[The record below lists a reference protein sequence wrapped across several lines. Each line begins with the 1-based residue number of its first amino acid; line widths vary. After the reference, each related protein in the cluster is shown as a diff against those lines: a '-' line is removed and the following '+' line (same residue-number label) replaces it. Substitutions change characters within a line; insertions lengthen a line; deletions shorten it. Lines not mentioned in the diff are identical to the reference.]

1 MGATGATGSA
11 SMPAAVAAAHVRDD
25 AREPTMTRPDAQGG
39 DVPPSSPSSGNDQA
53 PPPPPRRRRWVRT
66 LLSVLLAL
74 VFLVVL
80 ALGALLWAMSSERG
94 SRWLWQTAVSTLG
107 GKLGGEWRSGSV
119 LHGFTLN
126 DIRYLDGATRITI
139 SRLDSRWDLRLRGL
153 HFTVDKL
160 HAGDVEL
167 AFAPSP
173 PSNTPATMP
182 TSLRLPLGLTLN
194 DVRVAKLT
202 MHSPALVLEDIRVN
216 ARSDGTQHTV
226 QIEHLG
232 TPYGEAVAN
241 LQLNGLRPF
250 VLGGNVG
257 LQAKAGGIPV
267 ALKAD
272 LSGSLDALVVDLRAS
287 GEKLNGTAHI
297 AASPFGAVP
306 LSRAQIALDHI
317 NPRDF
322 APDAPQADLAVQ
334 ADLRPAPGATTF
346 RVLGPVSIVNAKPG
360 AIDAGSLPVESL
372 RTQVLLD
379 ATRQALTGIE
389 LKLAGRA
396 VLTGSGE
403 LRREPVSAAAAAAK
417 PEAPASASA
426 ASVASASTA
435 LSGAGAASGAS
446 ATAPPAAALAEATV
460 GGFALTM
467 RELDL
472 HALYG
477 KLPATKLG
485 GPLDI
490 KLDAAG
496 QRIALDWRDAA
507 HRVLADI
514 GLDARG
520 TTIHALSLDAGAGNV
535 AATGVLENGD
545 AGAYKAQIRLTRFDP
560 AAWYDLYG
568 LYDVSGRQKRGVKT
582 PAASVTGQFDAQGA
596 LRPEFGLTLRF
607 ALQDSV
613 YADLPMS
620 GAGTVKL
627 AGTRLLPSDANL
639 LVAGNKVLLRGSFGA
654 PGDKMAVNVDAPSL
668 DKLGFGLAGRL
679 QMDAQVSGTM
689 ERPAVVATLAAD
701 KLVFGAQKLDHLAGK
716 VDVSGGLPGA
726 AADRLNVT
734 LDGQGFISDV
744 VRLDTLS
751 LALAGTRGAHTLHL
765 KARGKLREAPL
776 DMNLDAAGA
785 VTNSRG
791 KPGWKGTIQTLTNR
805 GVPKLDL
812 AAPWQLEASAER
824 VHLGPA
830 RLVTGAGALS
840 LANFDYGE
848 GQLKTAGT
856 IDTLDIAQVLHV
868 VQSFTGEPSSV
879 ASDLILDGKWNVNAG
894 QRADGFVEIVR
905 RSGDVTLRRG
915 GVNDSVKVTVTGIP
929 GLSAEKG
936 GVGARVPLGISALRT
951 RVDLSAQTA
960 RATVTAVSSLVGTLD
975 ADVQAGLRVQGG
987 MPSVPDDA
995 PLTGRI
1001 AVAIPNLSKF
1011 EDLAGA
1017 QFSFKGRA
1025 NLNVTLA
1032 GTLAKPRPTGQL
1044 TADDLSVQMFDTG
1057 VSVKDGK
1064 VRIDLTPTEIVLR
1077 DVVVTG
1083 GGGGTAR
1090 ATGNIRLDTP
1100 EPTLGIALVADR
1112 LQLFAA
1118 PDRQLSLTG
1127 EAKATG
1133 SGDAM
1138 AVNGKFTVDRAR
1150 FALPPTSAPRL
1161 GDDVVVVRGGAQART
1176 RPLDPKD
1183 EAARIGAQPTSRF
1196 SPHINVEVNLGRD
1209 FRFVG
1214 AGADL
1219 LLRGSMRVQS
1229 DPLTPMR
1236 ATGTITVAEGTYEA
1250 FDRKLAIERGEINF
1264 VGPLD
1269 NPNIY
1274 IQAMRRN
1281 QEVAAGVLVTGTVRQ
1296 PRVSLVSEP
1305 SVSDEEKLSW
1315 LMFGHGPDGAG
1326 LGQRQAMAGAATA
1339 LLGATGGKRIIK
1351 DLGID
1356 EFSIGT
1362 SDSGLADDEQVVK
1375 VGKAISD
1382 NFALGYE
1389 QSLTSAASIVK
1400 ITWQVSRRWQLALRT
1415 GSLSGFD
1422 VLFNRR
1428 FD

>member
-1 MGATGATGSA
+1 MTTTPLDTTAMSA
-11 SMPAAVAAAHVRDD
+11 GTHSD
-25 AREPTMTRPDAQGG
+25 AREPTLT
-39 DVPPSSPSSGNDQA
+39 STSPSHTGAVSSTGSGGSGGNPPPPDNTT
-53 PPPPPRRRRWVRT
+53 PPPPRPRRWRRT
-66 LLSVLLAL
+66 LVG
-74 VFLVVL
+74 VVL
-80 ALGALLWAMSSERG
+80 ALLLIVVLAIGALVWAMSSERG

-107 GKLGGEWRSGSV
+107 GKLSGEWRSGSV
-119 LHGFTLN
+119 LHGFTVN
-126 DIRYLDGATRITI
+126 DVKYVDGATRITV
-139 SRLDSRWDLRLRGL
+139 SKLESRWDLSWRPL

-160 HAGDVEL
+160 HAGEVDL

-173 PSNTPATMP
+173 PSNTPTTMP
-182 TSLRLPLGLTLN
+182 ASLRLPLGLTLN

-202 MHSPALVLEDIRVN
+202 MHAPALVLEDIQVT

-226 QIEHLG
+226 QLAHLG
-232 TPYGEAVAN
+232 TPYGEAQAN
-241 LQLNGLRPF
+241 LQLNGQRPF
-250 VLGGNVG
+250 ALGGNVG
-257 LQAKAGGIPV
+257 LQAKAGDIPV
-267 ALKAD
+267 SLKAD
-272 LSGSLDALVVDLRAS
+272 LSGSLDALIVDLTAS

-306 LSRAQIALDHI
+306 LSRAQIALDHL

-322 APDAPQADLAVQ
+322 AAGAPQADLAVQ
-334 ADLRPAPGATTF
+334 ADLRPEPGAKTF
-346 RVLGPVSIVNAKPG
+346 RVLGPVSVTNAKPG
-360 AIDAGSLPVESL
+360 AIDAGGLPVESL

-403 LRREPVSAAAAAAK
+403 LRREKVAPLADVAK
-417 PEAPASASA
+417 ASAP
-426 ASVASASTA
+426 VAVP
-435 LSGAGAASGAS
+435 ASGAS
-446 ATAPPAAALAEATV
+446 APSAPTTPTTTAADTEATV
-460 GGFALTM
+460 GGFALTL
-467 RELDL
+467 RDLDL
-472 HALYG
+472 RALYG

-485 GPLDI
+485 GPLDV
-490 KLDAAG
+490 KLDAKG
-496 QRIALDWRDAA
+496 QRIVLDWRDAA
-507 HRVLADI
+507 RRVLADV
-514 GLDARG
+514 GLDAKG
-520 TTIHALSLDAGAGNV
+520 TTIHALSLEAGNSRV

-545 AGAYKAQIRLTRFDP
+545 TGAYQAQIRLTRFDP

-568 LYDVSGRQKRGVKT
+568 SQKQGPQKRGTKT
-582 PAASVTGQFDAQGA
+582 PTASVTGQFDAQGA
-596 LRPEFGLTLRF
+596 LRPAFGLALKF

-620 GAGTVKL
+620 GAGTVRL

-654 PGDKMAVNVDAPSL
+654 PGDRMAVNVDAPSL

-679 QMDAQVSGTM
+679 QLDGQVSGTM
-689 ERPAVVATLAAD
+689 ERPVVVATLAAD
-701 KLVFGAQKLDHLAGK
+701 KLVFGAQKLEHLAGK

-726 AADRLNVT
+726 ASDRLNVT
-734 LDGQGFISDV
+734 LDAQGFVSDV
-744 VRLDTLS
+744 ARLDKLS
-751 LALAGTRGAHTLHL
+751 VALAGTRGAHTLHL
-765 KARGKLREAPL
+765 KTSGKLREAPL

-785 VTNSRG
+785 ITNTRG
-791 KPGWKGTIQTLTNR
+791 KPGWKGTIQALENR
-805 GVPKLDL
+805 GVPKLSL
-812 AAPWQLEASAER
+812 ASPWQVEASAAR
-824 VHLGPA
+824 VHLGAA
-830 RLVTGAGALS
+830 RLVAAAGTLS
-840 LANFDYGE
+840 LTNFDYGD
-848 GQLKTAGT
+848 GRLKTAGT
-856 IDTLDIAQVLHV
+856 IDTLDIAQVLRV
-868 VQSFTGEPSSV
+868 VQSFTGEPLSV
-879 ASDLILDGKWNVNAG
+879 ASDMVLDGKWNVSAG
-894 QRADGFVEIVR
+894 QRADGFVDVVR

-915 GVNDSVKVTVTGIP
+915 GVNESVRVTITGIP
-929 GLSAEKG
+929 GLSAEKGGKG
-936 GVGARVPLGISALRT
+936 GVGARVPLGISEMHARI
-951 RVDLSAQTA
+951 DLSGQTA
-960 RATVTAVSSLVGTLD
+960 RTTVKAVSSLVGTLD
-975 ADVQAGLRVQGG
+975 ADVQTGLRVQDGI
-987 MPSVPDDA
+987 PTVPDDA
-995 PLTGRI
+995 PLTGRM
-1001 AVAIPNLSKF
+1001 AVAIPNLSRF

-1017 QFSFKGRA
+1017 QFSFRGRA
-1025 NLNVTLA
+1025 NLQMTLA
-1032 GTLAKPRPTGQL
+1032 GTVAKPRPTGEL
-1044 TADDLSVQMFDTG
+1044 TADDLAVQMFDTG
-1057 VSVKDGK
+1057 VSVKDGR
-1064 VRIDLTPTEIVLR
+1064 VRIALTPTEIVLR
-1077 DVVVTG
+1077 DVVMTG

-1090 ATGNIRLDTP
+1090 ASGNIRLDTP
-1100 EPTLGIALVADR
+1100 EPTLGITLAADK

-1138 AVNGKFTVDRAR
+1138 ALNGKFTVDRAR

-1176 RPLDPKD
+1176 KPLDPKE

-1250 FDRKLAIERGEINF
+1250 FDRKLSIDRGQINF

-1269 NPNIY
+1269 NPDLY

-1296 PRVSLVSEP
+1296 PRVTLVSEP
-1305 SVSDEEKLSW
+1305 NVSDEEKLSW

-1339 LLGATGGKRIIK
+1339 LLGATGGRRIIK

-1362 SDSGLADDEQVVK
+1362 SDSGLSDDEQVVK

-1382 NFALGYE
+1382 NFSLGYE

>member
-1 MGATGATGSA
+1 MLAGI
-11 SMPAAVAAAHVRDD
+11 VL
-25 AREPTMTRPDAQGG
+25 
-39 DVPPSSPSSGNDQA
+39 
-53 PPPPPRRRRWVRT
+53 T
-66 LLSVLLAL
+66 LLLILA
-74 VFLVVL
+74 L

-107 GKLGGEWRSGSV
+107 GKLSGEWRSGSFAQ
-119 LHGFTLN
+119 GFTVN
-126 DIRYLDGATRITI
+126 DVRYLDGATRITV
-139 SRLDSRWDLRLRGL
+139 SRLESRWALGLSPL

-160 HAGDVEL
+160 HAGEVAL

-173 PSNTPATMP
+173 PSNTPTTMP
-182 TSLRLPLGLTLN
+182 SSLRLPLGLTLN
-194 DVRVAKLT
+194 DVRVARLT
-202 MHSPALVLEDIRVN
+202 LASPALVLDDIRVS

-226 QIEHLG
+226 QIEHVG
-232 TPYGEAVAN
+232 TPYGEAQAN
-241 LQLNGLRPF
+241 LQLNGRRPF
-250 VLGGNVG
+250 ALGGNVG
-257 LQAKAGGIPV
+257 LQARAGDIPV
-267 ALKAD
+267 ALEAN
-272 LSGSLDALVVDLRAS
+272 LSGSLDALVIDLSAS

-297 AASPFGAVP
+297 AASPFGPVP
-306 LSRAQIALDHI
+306 LSRAQIALDHL

-322 APDAPQADLAVQ
+322 AAGAPEADLAVQ
-334 ADLRPAPGATTF
+334 ADLRPEPGAKAF
-346 RVLGPVSIVNAKPG
+346 RVLGPVSVVNAKPG
-360 AIDAGSLPVESL
+360 AIDAGGLPVESL

-379 ATRQALTGIE
+379 ASRQALTGIE

-396 VLTGSGE
+396 LLTGSGE
-403 LRREPVSAAAAAAK
+403 LRREKIAATAATAPV
-417 PEAPASASA
+417 AP
-426 ASVASASTA
+426 VAPV
-435 LSGAGAASGAS
+435 ASGAS
-446 ATAPPAAALAEATV
+446 GARAAPVATSVTSATSDTEATV
-460 GGFALTM
+460 GGFAFTM
-467 RELDL
+467 RDLDL
-472 HALYG
+472 RALYG
-477 KLPATKLG
+477 KLPATKLA

-496 QRIALDWRDAA
+496 QRFVLDWRDTAR
-507 HRVLADI
+507 RVQADV

-520 TTIHALSLDAGAGNV
+520 TTIHTFSLDAGNGKV

-545 AGAYKAQIRLTRFDP
+545 TGAYQAQIKLSRFDP

-568 LYDVSGRQKRGVKT
+568 PQKRGAKT
-582 PAASVTGQFDAQGA
+582 PQASVTGQFDAQGT
-596 LRPEFGLTLRF
+596 LRPAFGLSLKF

-620 GAGTVKL
+620 GAGTVRL
-627 AGTRLLPSDANL
+627 AGSRLLPSDANL
-639 LVAGNKVLLRGSFGA
+639 LVAGNKVALRGNFGA
-654 PGDKMAVNVDAPSL
+654 PGDKMAVNIDAPSL

-679 QMDAQVSGTM
+679 QLDGQVSGTI

-701 KLVFGAQKLDHLAGK
+701 KLVFGAQKLEHLSGK

-726 AADRLNVT
+726 ASDRLNVT
-734 LDGQGFISDV
+734 LDGRGFTSDV
-744 VRLDTLS
+744 ARLDNLS
-751 LALAGTRGAHTLHL
+751 VVLAGTRGAHTLHL
-765 KARGKLREAPL
+765 KTAGKLREAPL
-776 DMNLDAAGA
+776 DMTLDAAGA
-785 VTNSRG
+785 VTDTRG
-791 KPGWKGTIQTLTNR
+791 KPGWRGTIQTLENR
-805 GVPKLDL
+805 GVPKLHL
-812 AAPWQLEASAER
+812 AAPWQVEASAER
-824 VHLGPA
+824 VHLGAA
-830 RLVTGAGALS
+830 RLVTGAGELS
-840 LANFDYGE
+840 LANFDYGD

-856 IDTLDIAQVLHV
+856 IDTLDVAQVLRV
-868 VQSFTGEPSSV
+868 VQSFTGEPSPV
-879 ASDLILDGKWNVNAG
+879 ESDLVLDGKWDVRAG
-894 QRADGFVEIVR
+894 QRADGFVEMVR
-905 RSGDVTLRRG
+905 RRGDVTLRRG
-915 GVNDSVKVTVTGIP
+915 GLNESVKVTVTGIP
-929 GLSAEKG
+929 GLSPEKG
-936 GVGARVPLGISALRT
+936 GVGARVPLGISELRT
-951 RVDLSAQTA
+951 RIDLSGQTA
-960 RATVTAVSSLVGTLD
+960 STTVKAVSSLIGTVD
-975 ADVQAGLRVQGG
+975 ADVKTGLHVQGG
-987 MPSVPDDA
+987 IPNVPDDA

-1001 AVAIPNLSKF
+1001 AAVIPDLSKF
-1011 EDLAGA
+1011 EALAGA
-1017 QFSFKGRA
+1017 QFAFKGRA
-1025 NLNVTLA
+1025 NLQVTLA
-1032 GTLAKPRPTGQL
+1032 GTVAKPRPTGEL

-1057 VSVKDGK
+1057 VSIKNGR
-1064 VRIDLTPTEIVLR
+1064 VRIALTPTEIVLR

-1083 GGGGTAR
+1083 GGGGTAK
-1090 ATGNIRLDTP
+1090 AAGNIRLDTP
-1100 EPTLGIALVADR
+1100 EPTLGITLTADK

-1118 PDRQLSLTG
+1118 PDRQLSLSG
-1127 EAKATG
+1127 EAKAAG

-1138 AVNGKFTVDRAR
+1138 SVTGKFTVDRAR
-1150 FALPPTSAPRL
+1150 FALPPTSAPKL
-1161 GDDVVVVRGGAQART
+1161 GDDVVVVRGGAQSRVK
-1176 RPLDPKD
+1176 PVDPKE
-1183 EAARIGAQPTSRF
+1183 EAARISAKPASRF
-1196 SPHINVEVNLGRD
+1196 SPHINVEVDLGRD

-1229 DPLTPMR
+1229 DPLSPMR

-1250 FDRKLAIERGEINF
+1250 FDRKLAIERGQINF

-1269 NPNIY
+1269 NPDIY

-1305 SVSDEEKLSW
+1305 NVSDEEKLSW

-1362 SDSGLADDEQVVK
+1362 SDSGLSDDEQVVK

-1400 ITWQVSRRWQLALRT
+1400 ITWQVSRRWQLVLRT

>member
-1 MGATGATGSA
+1 MMKMLLDTLMPTTAMTDVRSAGQRGHGA
-11 SMPAAVAAAHVRDD
+11 PD
-25 AREPTMTRPDAQGG
+25 AGRETTTEPTLTRHGALGADG
-39 DVPPSSPSSGNDQA
+39 SGNPPPDTA
-53 PPPPPRRRRWVRT
+53 STPPPPPPRRRRWGRALAAIV
-66 LLSVLLAL
+66 LAL
-74 VFLVVL
+74 LLIVVL
-80 ALGALLWAMSSERG
+80 AIGALVWAMSNERG

-107 GKLGGEWRSGSV
+107 GKLSGEWRSGSV

-126 DIRYLDGATRITI
+126 DMRYVDGATRITV
-139 SRLDSRWDLRLRGL
+139 SRLESRWDLGLRPL

-160 HAGDVEL
+160 HAGEVDL

-173 PSNTPATMP
+173 PSNTPTTMP

-202 MHSPALVLEDIRVN
+202 LHSPALVLEDIRV
-216 ARSDGTQHTV
+216 AGRSDGTQHTL

-232 TPYGEAVAN
+232 TPYGEAQAS
-241 LQLNGLRPF
+241 LQLNGRRPF
-250 VLGGNVG
+250 ALNGNVG
-257 LQAKAGGIPV
+257 LQAKAGDIPV

-272 LSGSLDALVVDLRAS
+272 LSGSLDALVVDLTAS

-297 AASPFGAVP
+297 AASPFGPVP
-306 LSRAQIALDHI
+306 LSRAQIALDHL

-322 APDAPQADLAVQ
+322 ASGAPQADLSVQ
-334 ADLRPAPGATTF
+334 ADLRPQPGAKEF
-346 RVLGPVSIVNAKPG
+346 RVLGPVSVTNAKPG
-360 AIDAGSLPVESL
+360 AIDAGWLPVESL
-372 RTQVLLD
+372 HTQVLLD

-403 LRREPVSAAAAAAK
+403 LRREKVASTAS
-417 PEAPASASA
+417 APAPAAPATSSAGVASA
-426 ASVASASTA
+426 ASAAMAANETTA
-435 LSGAGAASGAS
+435 D
-446 ATAPPAAALAEATV
+446 AEATV
-460 GGFALTM
+460 GGFAFTM
-467 RELDL
+467 RDLDL
-472 HALYG
+472 RALHG

-485 GPLDI
+485 GPLDV
-490 KLDAAG
+490 KLDATG
-496 QRIALDWRDAA
+496 QRIVLDWRDAA
-507 HRVLADI
+507 RRVLADV
-514 GLDARG
+514 GLDAKG
-520 TTIHALSLDAGAGNV
+520 TTIHALSLDAGNGKV
-535 AATGVLENGD
+535 TATGVLENGD
-545 AGAYKAQIRLTRFDP
+545 TGAYKAQIKLTRFDP

-568 LYDVSGRQKRGVKT
+568 PQKPGAKT
-582 PAASVTGQFDAQGA
+582 PVASVTGQFDAQGA
-596 LRPEFGLTLRF
+596 LRPDFGLALKF

-620 GAGTVKL
+620 GEGTVRL
-627 AGTRLLPSDANL
+627 AGTRMLPSDANL
-639 LVAGNKVLLRGSFGA
+639 LVAGNKVVLRGSFGA
-654 PGDKMAVNVDAPSL
+654 PGDRMAVNVDAPSL

-679 QMDAQVSGTM
+679 QLDGQVSGTM
-689 ERPAVVATLAAD
+689 ERPVVVATLAAD
-701 KLVFGAQKLDHLAGK
+701 KLVFGAQKLEHLSGK
-716 VDVSGGLPGA
+716 VDVSGGFPGVA
-726 AADRLNVT
+726 SDRLNVT
-734 LDGQGFISDV
+734 LDGQGFASNV
-744 VRLDTLS
+744 ARLDKLS

-765 KARGKLREAPL
+765 KAAGKLREAPL
-776 DMNLDAAGA
+776 DMNLDASGA
-785 VTNSRG
+785 VTNAGG
-791 KPGWKGTIQTLTNR
+791 KPGWKGTIQTLENR
-805 GVPKLDL
+805 GVPKLTL
-812 AAPWQLEASAER
+812 ASPWQIEASAQR
-824 VHLGPA
+824 VHLGA
-830 RLVTGAGALS
+830 AKLVTGAGSLS
-840 LANFDYGE
+840 LANFDYGG

-856 IDTLDIAQVLHV
+856 IDTLDVAQVLRV
-868 VQSFTGEPSSV
+868 VQTFTGEVPPI
-879 ASDLILDGKWNVNAG
+879 ASDLVLDGKWNVSAG
-894 QRADGFVEIVR
+894 QRADGFVEVVR

-915 GVNDSVKVTVTGIP
+915 GVNDHVKVTVTGIP

-936 GVGARVPLGISALRT
+936 GVGARVPLGISELRT
-951 RVDLSAQTA
+951 RIDLSGQTA
-960 RATVTAVSSLVGTLD
+960 RTTLKAVSSLVGTVD
-975 ADVQAGLRVQGG
+975 ADVQTGLRVQGG
-987 MPSVPDDA
+987 IPEVPDDA

-1011 EDLAGA
+1011 EALAGA
-1017 QFSFKGRA
+1017 QFAFRGRA
-1025 NLNVTLA
+1025 NLQVALA
-1032 GTLAKPRPTGQL
+1032 GTVAKPRPTGEL

-1057 VSVKDGK
+1057 VRVKDGK
-1064 VRIDLTPTEIVLR
+1064 MRIALTPTEIVLR

-1100 EPTLGIALVADR
+1100 EPTLAITLAADK

-1133 SGDAM
+1133 SGEAI
-1138 AVNGKFTVDRAR
+1138 AVNGSFTVDRAR
-1150 FALPPTSAPRL
+1150 FALPPTTAPKL
-1161 GDDVVVVRGGAQART
+1161 GDDVVVVRGGAQARAK
-1176 RPLDPKD
+1176 PLDPKE
-1183 EAARIGAQPTSRF
+1183 EAARISEKPTSQF

-1209 FRFVG
+1209 FRFIG

-1236 ATGTITVAEGTYEA
+1236 GTGTITVAEGTYEA

-1264 VGPLD
+1264 VGPLG

-1296 PRVSLVSEP
+1296 PRVTLVSEP
-1305 SVSDEEKLSW
+1305 NVSDEEKLSW

-1339 LLGATGGKRIIK
+1339 LLGASGGKRIIK

-1375 VGKAISD
+1375 LGKAISD
-1382 NFALGYE
+1382 NFSLGYE

>member
-1 MGATGATGSA
+1 MSTMPLDKTPGDTPALPPP
-11 SMPAAVAAAHVRDD
+11 PAAPVS
-25 AREPTMTRPDAQGG
+25 PTP
-39 DVPPSSPSSGNDQA
+39 
-53 PPPPPRRRRWVRT
+53 PPPPPRRWRWGRT
-66 LLSVLLAL
+66 LAGIVLTLL
-74 VFLVVL
+74 LIVVL
-80 ALGALLWAMSSERG
+80 AIGALLWAISSERG

-107 GKLGGEWRSGSV
+107 GKLSGEWHSGSFA
-119 LHGFTLN
+119 HGFTVR
-126 DIRYLDGATRITI
+126 DVRYLDGATRITV
-139 SRLDSRWDLRLRGL
+139 SRLESRWELQWRPL
-153 HFTVDKL
+153 HFTVDML
-160 HAGDVEL
+160 RAGDVAM

-173 PSNTPATMP
+173 PSNTPTTMP
-182 TSLRLPLGLTLN
+182 SSLRLPLGLTLN

-202 MHSPALVLEDIRVN
+202 LDSPALVLDDIRVSG
-216 ARSDGTQHTV
+216 RSDGTQHTIQV
-226 QIEHLG
+226 EHLG
-232 TPYGEAVAN
+232 TPYGEAQAN
-241 LQLNGLRPF
+241 LQLNGRHPF
-250 VLGGNVG
+250 ALGGNVG
-257 LQAKAGGIPV
+257 LQAKAGEIPV
-267 ALKAD
+267 ALQAT
-272 LSGSLDALVVDLRAS
+272 LSGSLDALVVDLNAS

-297 AASPFGAVP
+297 AASPFGPVP
-306 LSRAQIALDHI
+306 LSRAQISLDHL

-322 APDAPQADLAVQ
+322 AASAPQADLAVQ
-334 ADLRPAPGATTF
+334 ADLRPEPGAREF
-346 RVLGPVSIVNAKPG
+346 RVLGPVSVTNAKPG
-360 AIDAGSLPVESL
+360 AIDAGWLPVESL

-379 ATRQALTGIE
+379 ATRQALTDIE
-389 LKLAGRA
+389 VKLAGRA

-403 LRREPVSAAAAAAK
+403 LRREKIAATAATAPV
-417 PEAPASASA
+417 
-426 ASVASASTA
+426 
-435 LSGAGAASGAS
+435 ASGAS
-446 ATAPPAAALAEATV
+446 GASVTTGAAPGAEATV

-467 RELDL
+467 RDLDL
-472 HALYG
+472 RALYG
-477 KLPATKLG
+477 KLPATKLA

-507 HRVLADI
+507 RHVLADV
-514 GLDARG
+514 GLDAKG
-520 TTIHALSLDAGAGNV
+520 TTIHTLSLDAGNRKA
-535 AATGVLENGD
+535 AATGVFENGD
-545 AGAYKAQIRLTRFDP
+545 TGAYRAQIRLTRFDP

-568 LYDVSGRQKRGVKT
+568 PQKRGAKT
-582 PAASVTGQFDAQGA
+582 PAASVTGQFDAQGT
-596 LRPEFGLTLRF
+596 LRPAFGLSLKF

-620 GAGTVKL
+620 GSGTVRL

-639 LVAGNKVLLRGSFGA
+639 LVAGNKVVLRGSFGA
-654 PGDKMAVNVDAPSL
+654 PGDKMAVNIDAPSL

-679 QMDAQVSGTM
+679 QLDGQVSGTI

-701 KLVFGAQKLDHLAGK
+701 KLVFGAQKLAHLTGK

-726 AADRLNVT
+726 AGDRLNVT
-734 LDGQGFISDV
+734 LDGQGFTSDV
-744 VRLDTLS
+744 ARLDKLS
-751 LALAGTRGAHTLHL
+751 VALAGTRGAHTLHL
-765 KARGKLREAPL
+765 KTAGKLREAPL
-776 DMNLDAAGA
+776 DMDLDAAGA
-785 VTNSRG
+785 VTGAGG
-791 KPGWKGTIQTLTNR
+791 KPGWRGTIHTFENR
-805 GVPKLDL
+805 GVPKLKL
-812 AAPWQLEASAER
+812 ATPWQVEASADR
-824 VHLGPA
+824 VHLGA
-830 RLVTGAGALS
+830 AKLVTGAGALL
-840 LANFDYGE
+840 LANFDYGD

-856 IDTLDIAQVLHV
+856 IDALDIAQVLRV
-868 VQSFTGEPSSV
+868 VASFTGEPSPV
-879 ASDLILDGKWNVNAG
+879 ASDLILDGKWDVRAG

-915 GVNDSVKVTVTGIP
+915 GVNENVKVTVTGIP

-936 GVGARVPLGISALRT
+936 GIGARVPLGISELRT
-951 RVDLSAQTA
+951 RIDLSGQTA
-960 RATVTAVSSLVGTLD
+960 HATLKAVSSLVGTLD
-975 ADVQAGLRVQGG
+975 ADVQTGLHVQGG
-987 MPSVPDDA
+987 IPNVPDDA

-1001 AVAIPNLSKF
+1001 AIAIPDLSKF
-1011 EDLAGA
+1011 EALAGA
-1017 QFSFKGRA
+1017 QFAFKGRA
-1025 NLNVTLA
+1025 NLQVALA
-1032 GTLAKPRPTGQL
+1032 GTVAKPRPTGEL
-1044 TADDLSVQMFDTG
+1044 MADDLSMQMFDTG
-1057 VSVKDGK
+1057 VSVKNGH
-1064 VRIDLTPTEIVLR
+1064 VRIVLTPTEIVLR

-1083 GGGGTAR
+1083 GGGGTAK

-1100 EPTLGIALVADR
+1100 EPTLAITLAADK

-1118 PDRQLSLTG
+1118 PDRQLSLSG
-1127 EAKATG
+1127 EAKAAG
-1133 SGDAM
+1133 SGEAM
-1138 AVNGKFTVDRAR
+1138 AVTGKFTIDRAR
-1150 FALPPTSAPRL
+1150 FALPPTSAPKL
-1161 GDDVVVVRGGAQART
+1161 GDDVVVVRSGAQT
-1176 RPLDPKD
+1176 RAKPLDPKE
-1183 EAARIGAQPTSRF
+1183 EAARISAKPASRF
-1196 SPHINVEVNLGRD
+1196 SPHINVEVDLGRD

-1214 AGADL
+1214 GGADL
-1219 LLRGSMRVQS
+1219 LLRGSMRLQS
-1229 DPLTPMR
+1229 DPLSPMR

-1250 FDRKLAIERGEINF
+1250 FDRKLAIERGQINF

-1269 NPNIY
+1269 NPDIY

-1305 SVSDEEKLSW
+1305 NVSDEEKLSW

-1400 ITWQVSRRWQLALRT
+1400 ITWQVSRRWQLVLRT

>member
-1 MGATGATGSA
+1 MQGTDGGGSA
-11 SMPAAVAAAHVRDD
+11 
-25 AREPTMTRPDAQGG
+25 
-39 DVPPSSPSSGNDQA
+39 PPGNA
-53 PPPPPRRRRWVRT
+53 STPPPPPRRRRWGRA
-66 LLSVLLAL
+66 LAGI
-74 VFLVVL
+74 VL
-80 ALGALLWAMSSERG
+80 ALLLILVLAIGALVWAMSSERG

-107 GKLGGEWRSGSV
+107 GKLAGEWRSGSV

-126 DIRYLDGATRITI
+126 DMRYVDGATRITV
-139 SRLDSRWDLRLRGL
+139 SRLESRWNLGLSPL

-160 HAGDVEL
+160 HAGDVDL

-173 PSNTPATMP
+173 PSNTPTTMP

-202 MHSPALVLEDIRVN
+202 LHSPALVLEDIRV
-216 ARSDGTQHTV
+216 AGRSDGTQHTV
-226 QIEHLG
+226 QIGHLG
-232 TPYGEAVAN
+232 TPYGEALAN
-241 LQLNGLRPF
+241 LQLNGQRPF
-250 VLGGNVG
+250 ALNGNVG
-257 LQAKAGGIPV
+257 LQAKAGEIPV

-272 LSGSLDALVVDLRAS
+272 LSGSLDALVVDLTAS

-297 AASPFGAVP
+297 AASPFGPVP
-306 LSRAQIALDHI
+306 LSRAQIALDHV

-322 APDAPQADLAVQ
+322 APGAPQADLAVQ
-334 ADLRPAPGATTF
+334 ADLRPQPGAKEF
-346 RVLGPVSIVNAKPG
+346 RVLGPVSVTNAKPG
-360 AIDAGSLPVESL
+360 AIDAGWLPVDSL

-379 ATRQALTGIE
+379 ATRQAFTGIE

-403 LRREPVSAAAAAAK
+403 LRREKVSVTAS
-417 PEAPASASA
+417 APAPATPATSS
-426 ASVASASTA
+426 ASVASTASA
-435 LSGAGAASGAS
+435 AAGANDT
-446 ATAPPAAALAEATV
+446 TADAEASV
-460 GGFALTM
+460 GGFAFTM
-467 RELDL
+467 RDLDL
-472 HALYG
+472 RALYG

-485 GPLDI
+485 GPLDV
-490 KLDAAG
+490 KLDANG

-507 HRVLADI
+507 RRVLADV
-514 GLDARG
+514 GLDAKG
-520 TTIHALSLDAGAGNV
+520 TTIHALSLDAGHGKV

-545 AGAYKAQIRLTRFDP
+545 TGAYKAQIRLTRFDP

-568 LYDVSGRQKRGVKT
+568 PQKPGAKT
-582 PAASVTGQFDAQGA
+582 PVASVTGLFDAQGA
-596 LRPEFGLTLRF
+596 LRPDFGLALKF

-639 LVAGNKVLLRGSFGA
+639 LVAGNKVVLRGSFGA

-679 QMDAQVSGTM
+679 QLDGQVSGTM
-689 ERPAVVATLAAD
+689 ERPVVAATLAAD
-701 KLVFGAQKLDHLAGK
+701 NLVFGAQKLAHLAGK
-716 VDVSGGLPGA
+716 VDVSGGFPGVA
-726 AADRLNVT
+726 GDRLNVT
-734 LDGQGFISDV
+734 LDGQGFAGSV
-744 VRLDTLS
+744 ARLDKLS

-765 KARGKLREAPL
+765 KAAGKLREAPL
-776 DMNLDAAGA
+776 DMNLDASGA
-785 VTNSRG
+785 VTNTGG
-791 KPGWKGTIQTLTNR
+791 KPGWKGTIQTLENR
-805 GVPKLDL
+805 GVPKLGL
-812 AAPWQLEASAER
+812 ASPWQIEASAQR
-824 VHLGPA
+824 VHLGA
-830 RLVTGAGALS
+830 AKLVTGAGALS
-840 LANFDYGE
+840 LANFDYGG

-856 IDTLDIAQVLHV
+856 IDTLDVAQVLRV
-868 VQSFTGEPSSV
+868 VHSFTGEVPPI
-879 ASDLILDGKWNVNAG
+879 ASDLVLDGKWNVSAG

-905 RSGDVTLRRG
+905 RSGDVTLRRS
-915 GVNDSVKVTVTGIP
+915 GVNDHVKVTVTGVP

-936 GVGARVPLGISALRT
+936 GVGARVPLGISELRT
-951 RVDLSAQTA
+951 RIDLSGQSA
-960 RATVTAVSSLVGTLD
+960 RTTLKAVSSLVGTLD
-975 ADVQAGLRVQGG
+975 ADVQTGLRVQDGI
-987 MPSVPDDA
+987 PEVPDDA

-1017 QFSFKGRA
+1017 QFAFKGRA
-1025 NLNVTLA
+1025 NLQVALA
-1032 GTLAKPRPTGQL
+1032 GTVAKPRPTGEL

-1064 VRIDLTPTEIVLR
+1064 MRIALMPTEIVLR

-1100 EPTLGIALVADR
+1100 EPTLAITLAADK

-1133 SGDAM
+1133 SGESM
-1138 AVNGKFTVDRAR
+1138 AVNGSFTVDRAR
-1150 FALPPTSAPRL
+1150 FALPPTTAPKL
-1161 GDDVVVVRGGAQART
+1161 SDDVVVVRGGAQARAK
-1176 RPLDPKD
+1176 PLDPKE
-1183 EAARIGAQPTSRF
+1183 EAARISEKPASQF

-1236 ATGTITVAEGTYEA
+1236 GTGTITVAEGTYEA
-1250 FDRKLAIERGEINF
+1250 FDRKLAIERGQINF
-1264 VGPLD
+1264 VGPLG
-1269 NPNIY
+1269 NPDIY

-1296 PRVSLVSEP
+1296 PRVTLVSEP
-1305 SVSDEEKLSW
+1305 NVSDEEKLSW

-1375 VGKAISD
+1375 LGKAISD
-1382 NFALGYE
+1382 NFSLGYE

>member
-1 MGATGATGSA
+1 MTTMPLDTFMPGAAMASDAGNRRDGA
-11 SMPAAVAAAHVRDD
+11 H
-25 AREPTMTRPDAQGG
+25 EPTMTPAGAQGSSDG
-39 DVPPSSPSSGNDQA
+39 GSNPPPGGA
-53 PPPPPRRRRWVRT
+53 TPPPPPAPHSPARGWRWGRT
-66 LLSVLLAL
+66 LAGVGLTLVLI
-74 VFLVVL
+74 VVL
-80 ALGALLWAMSSERG
+80 VLGALVWAMSNERG

-107 GKLGGEWRSGSV
+107 GKLSGDWRSGSL
-119 LHGFTLN
+119 LHGFTVN
-126 DIRYLDGATRITI
+126 DVRYVDGATRITV
-139 SRLDSRWDLRLRGL
+139 SRLDSRWELRWRPL

-160 HAGDVEL
+160 HAGEVEL

-173 PSNTPATMP
+173 PSTKPTTMP
-182 TSLRLPLGLTLN
+182 ASLRLPLGLTLN

-202 MHSPALVLEDIRVN
+202 LHSPALVLEDIRV
-216 ARSDGTQHTV
+216 AGRSDGTQHAI

-232 TPYGEAVAN
+232 TPYGEAQAN
-241 LQLNGLRPF
+241 LELNGQRPF
-250 VLGGNVG
+250 ALSGNVG
-257 LQAKAGGIPV
+257 LQAKAGEVPV
-267 ALKAD
+267 ALQAD
-272 LSGSLDALVVDLRAS
+272 LSGSLDALLVELTAS
-287 GEKLNGTAHI
+287 GETLNGTAHI

-306 LSRAQIALDHI
+306 LSRAQISLEHL

-322 APDAPQADLAVQ
+322 APGAPQADLAVQ
-334 ADLRPAPGATTF
+334 ADLRPEPGATTF
-346 RVLGPVSIVNAKPG
+346 RVLGPVSVTNAKPG
-360 AIDAGSLPVESL
+360 AIDAGWLPVESL

-403 LRREPVSAAAAAAK
+403 LRRESLAAMSGEAATPSAPVASATSDVSAA
-417 PEAPASASA
+417 SATSA
-426 ASVASASTA
+426 
-435 LSGAGAASGAS
+435 AGAARAPEQT
-446 ATAPPAAALAEATV
+446 TANAEATV

-467 RELDL
+467 RDLDL

-496 QRIALDWRDAA
+496 QRIVLDWRDAA
-507 HRVLADI
+507 RRILADV
-514 GLDARG
+514 GLDAKG
-520 TTIHALSLDAGAGNV
+520 TTIHALSLEAGNGKV

-545 AGAYKAQIRLTRFDP
+545 TGAYQAQIKLSRFDP

-568 LYDVSGRQKRGVKT
+568 PQKRGART
-582 PAASVTGQFDAQGA
+582 PTASVTGQFDAQGT
-596 LRPEFGLTLRF
+596 LRPEFGLALKF

-627 AGTRLLPSDANL
+627 AGTRLLPSEANL
-639 LVAGNKVLLRGSFGA
+639 LVAGNKVVLRGNFGA

-679 QMDAQVSGTM
+679 QLDAQVSGTM
-689 ERPAVVATLAAD
+689 EHPAVAATLGAE
-701 KLVFGAQKLDHLAGK
+701 KLVFGAQKLDHLTGK
-716 VDVSGGLPGA
+716 VDVSGAFPGA
-726 AADRLNVT
+726 AGDRLNVT
-734 LDGQGFISDV
+734 LDGQGFTSDIA
-744 VRLDTLS
+744 RLDKLS
-751 LALAGTRGAHTLHL
+751 LALEGTRGAHSLHL
-765 KARGKLREAPL
+765 KAVGKLREAAL
-776 DMNLDAAGA
+776 DMNIDAAGA
-785 VTNSRG
+785 VTNTRG
-791 KPGWKGTIQTLTNR
+791 KPGWKGTIQALENR
-805 GVPKLDL
+805 GVPKLNL
-812 AAPWQLEASAER
+812 ASPWQVEASAER
-824 VHLGPA
+824 VHLGAA
-830 RLVTGAGALS
+830 RLVTGVGALS
-840 LANFDYGE
+840 LANFDYGD

-856 IDTLDIAQVLHV
+856 IDTLDIAQVLRV
-868 VQSFTGEPSSV
+868 VQSLTGEPSPM
-879 ASDLILDGKWNVNAG
+879 ASDLVLDGKWDVRTG

-915 GVNDSVKVTVTGIP
+915 GVNESVKVTVTGIP

-936 GVGARVPLGISALRT
+936 GVGARVPLGISALRA
-951 RVDLSAQTA
+951 RVDLAGQTA
-960 RATVTAVSSLVGTLD
+960 HATVKGVSSLVGTVD

-987 MPSVPDDA
+987 IPNVPDDA

-1001 AVAIPNLSKF
+1001 AVAIPDLSKF
-1011 EDLAGA
+1011 ESLAGA
-1017 QFSFKGRA
+1017 QFAFKGRA
-1025 NLNVTLA
+1025 NLQVTLA
-1032 GTLAKPRPTGQL
+1032 GTVAKPRPTGEL
-1044 TADDLSVQMFDTG
+1044 TADDLSMQMFDTG

-1064 VRIDLTPTEIVLR
+1064 VRIALTPTEIVLR
-1077 DVVVTG
+1077 DVIVTG

-1100 EPTLGIALVADR
+1100 EPTLGITLAADK

-1118 PDRQLSLTG
+1118 PDRQLSLSG

-1133 SGDAM
+1133 SGEAM
-1138 AVNGKFTVDRAR
+1138 AVSGSFTVDRAR
-1150 FALPPTSAPRL
+1150 FALPPTSAPKL
-1161 GDDVVVVRGGAQART
+1161 GDDVVVVRGGAQARAK
-1176 RPLDPKD
+1176 PLDPKD
-1183 EAARIGAQPTSRF
+1183 EAARVSAQPASRF
-1196 SPHINVEVNLGRD
+1196 SPHINVDVNLGRD

-1219 LLRGSMRVQS
+1219 LLRGSMRLQS
-1229 DPLTPMR
+1229 EPLTPMR

-1250 FDRKLAIERGEINF
+1250 FDRKLAIERGQINF

-1269 NPNIY
+1269 NPDIY

-1362 SDSGLADDEQVVK
+1362 SDSGLSDDEQVVK

-1400 ITWQVSRRWQLALRT
+1400 VTWQVSRRWQLVLRT

>member
-1 MGATGATGSA
+1 MTTMPLDTAMPGAAMTSD
-11 SMPAAVAAAHVRDD
+11 VRD
-25 AREPTMTRPDAQGG
+25 AGREPTMTRPGVPGPADGG
-39 DVPPSSPSSGNDQA
+39 GNVPPTNPSPL
-53 PPPPPRRRRWVRT
+53 PPSPPSPPQPPRRRRWGRVFAGVA
-66 LLSVLLAL
+66 LAVVLI
-74 VFLVVL
+74 VVL
-80 ALGALLWAMSSERG
+80 AIGALVWAMSSERG

-107 GKLGGEWRSGSV
+107 GKLSGEWRGGSV
-119 LHGFTLN
+119 LHGFTVN
-126 DIRYLDGATRITI
+126 DVRYMDGATRITV
-139 SRLDSRWDLRLRGL
+139 SRLESRWELRLRPL

-173 PSNTPATMP
+173 PSTTPTTMP
-182 TSLRLPLGLTLN
+182 ASLRLPLGLTLN

-202 MHSPALVLEDIRVN
+202 LHSPALVLEDIRV
-216 ARSDGTQHTV
+216 AGRSDGTQHTL

-232 TPYGEAVAN
+232 TPYGEAQAN
-241 LQLNGLRPF
+241 LRINGQRPF
-250 VLGGNVG
+250 ALDGNVG
-257 LQAKAGGIPV
+257 LQAKAGDIPV
-267 ALKAD
+267 ALQAA
-272 LSGSLDALVVDLRAS
+272 LSGSLDALVVDLTAS

-306 LSRAQIALDHI
+306 LSRAQIAIDHL

-322 APDAPQADLAVQ
+322 APGAPQADLSVQ
-334 ADLRPAPGATTF
+334 ADLRPAPGAKEF
-346 RVLGPVSIVNAKPG
+346 RVLGPMSVTNAKPG
-360 AIDAGSLPVESL
+360 AIDAGWLPVESL

-379 ATRQALTGIE
+379 AARQALTGIE

-403 LRREPVSAAAAAAK
+403 LRREKIAATSGATTS
-417 PEAPASASA
+417 APAPAPAPA
-426 ASVASASTA
+426 AS
-435 LSGAGAASGAS
+435 AASGAS
-446 ATAPPAAALAEATV
+446 GASAPVVPTADAEATV
-460 GGFALTM
+460 GGFAFTM
-467 RELDL
+467 RDLDL
-472 HALYG
+472 RALYG
-477 KLPATKLG
+477 KLPATKLA
-485 GPLDI
+485 GPLDV

-496 QRIALDWRDAA
+496 QRIVLDWRDAA
-507 HRVLADI
+507 RRVLADV
-514 GLDARG
+514 GLDAKG
-520 TTIHALSLDAGAGNV
+520 TTIHTLSLEAGSGKV
-535 AATGVLENGD
+535 AATGLLENGD
-545 AGAYKAQIRLTRFDP
+545 AGDYRAQIKLSRFDP

-568 LYDVSGRQKRGVKT
+568 PQKRGAKT

-596 LRPEFGLTLRF
+596 LRPEFGLALKF

-627 AGTRLLPSDANL
+627 AGKRLLPSDANL

-654 PGDKMAVNVDAPSL
+654 PGDKMAVNIDAPSL

-679 QMDAQVSGTM
+679 QLDGQVSGTM
-689 ERPAVVATLAAD
+689 ERPAVVATLGAD

-716 VDVSGGLPGA
+716 VDVSGGFPGA
-726 AADRLNVT
+726 AGDRLNVT
-734 LDGQGFISDV
+734 LDGQGFTSDIA
-744 VRLDTLS
+744 RFDKLS

-765 KARGKLREAPL
+765 KAAGKLHEAPL
-776 DMNLDAAGA
+776 DMNIDAAGA
-785 VTNSRG
+785 VTDTRG
-791 KPGWKGTIQTLTNR
+791 KPGWKGTIQTLANR

-812 AAPWQLEASAER
+812 ASPWQVEASAER
-824 VHLGPA
+824 VHLGAA
-830 RLVTGAGALS
+830 RLVAAAGTLS
-840 LANFDYGE
+840 LANFDYGD
-848 GQLKTAGT
+848 GQLKAAGT
-856 IDTLDIAQVLHV
+856 IDTLDIAQVLRV
-868 VQSFTGEPSSV
+868 VQSFTGEPSPI
-879 ASDLILDGKWNVNAG
+879 ASDLVLDGKWNVSAG

-936 GVGARVPLGISALRT
+936 GVGARVPLGISEMRT
-951 RVDLSAQTA
+951 RIDLQGQTA
-960 RATVTAVSSLVGTLD
+960 RATVKAVSSLVGTVD
-975 ADVQAGLRVQGG
+975 ADVQTGLHVQGG
-987 MPSVPDDA
+987 IPNVPDDA
-995 PLTGRI
+995 PLTGRV
-1001 AVAIPNLSKF
+1001 AVAIPNLSKL
-1011 EDLAGA
+1011 ESLAGA
-1017 QFSFKGRA
+1017 QFAFKGRA
-1025 NLNVTLA
+1025 NLQLTLA
-1032 GTLAKPRPTGQL
+1032 GTVAKPRPTGEL
-1044 TADDLSVQMFDTG
+1044 TADDLSMQMFDTG

-1064 VRIDLTPTEIVLR
+1064 VRIALTPTEIVLR
-1077 DVVVTG
+1077 DVVMTG

-1100 EPTLGIALVADR
+1100 EPTLGITLAADK

-1138 AVNGKFTVDRAR
+1138 AVNGSFTVDRAR
-1150 FALPPTSAPRL
+1150 FALPPTSAPKL

-1176 RPLDPKD
+1176 KPLDPKD
-1183 EAARIGAQPTSRF
+1183 EAARVSAKPAGRF

-1236 ATGTITVAEGTYEA
+1236 ATGTVTVAEGTYEA
-1250 FDRKLAIERGEINF
+1250 FDRKLAIERGQINF

-1269 NPNIY
+1269 NPDIY

-1281 QEVAAGVLVTGTVRQ
+1281 QEVAAGVLVTGNVRQ

-1305 SVSDEEKLSW
+1305 NVSDEEKLSW

-1326 LGQRQAMAGAATA
+1326 LGQRQAMAGAASV

-1356 EFSIGT
+1356 EFSIGS

>member
-1 MGATGATGSA
+1 L
-11 SMPAAVAAAHVRDD
+11 
-25 AREPTMTRPDAQGG
+25 RP
-39 DVPPSSPSSGNDQA
+39 
-53 PPPPPRRRRWVRT
+53 
-66 LLSVLLAL
+66 
-74 VFLVVL
+74 
-80 ALGALLWAMSSERG
+80 
-94 SRWLWQTAVSTLG
+94 
-107 GKLGGEWRSGSV
+107 
-119 LHGFTLN
+119 
-126 DIRYLDGATRITI
+126 
-139 SRLDSRWDLRLRGL
+139 L

-160 HAGDVEL
+160 HAGDVEM

-173 PSNTPATMP
+173 PSNTPTTMP
-182 TSLRLPLGLTLN
+182 SSLRLPLGLTLN

-202 MHSPALVLEDIRVN
+202 LDSPALVLEDIRVS
-216 ARSDGTQHTV
+216 ARSDGTQHTIQV
-226 QIEHLG
+226 EHLG
-232 TPYGEAVAN
+232 TPYGEAQAN
-241 LQLNGLRPF
+241 LQLNGQRPF
-250 VLGGNVG
+250 ALGGNVG
-257 LQAKAGGIPV
+257 LQAKAGDIPV
-267 ALKAD
+267 ALQAD
-272 LSGSLDALVVDLRAS
+272 LSGSLDALVVDLNAS

-297 AASPFGAVP
+297 AASPFGPVP
-306 LSRAQIALDHI
+306 LSRAQISLDHL

-322 APDAPQADLAVQ
+322 AAGAPQADLALQ
-334 ADLRPAPGATTF
+334 ADLRPEPGAKEF
-346 RVLGPVSIVNAKPG
+346 RVLGPVSMTNAKPG
-360 AIDAGSLPVESL
+360 AIDAGGLPVESL

-396 VLTGSGE
+396 LLTGSGE
-403 LRREPVSAAAAAAK
+403 LRRETIAAT
-417 PEAPASASA
+417 APAAP
-426 ASVASASTA
+426 V
-435 LSGAGAASGAS
+435 ASGAS
-446 ATAPPAAALAEATV
+446 SASVAKGATGEAEATV
-460 GGFALTM
+460 GGFAFTM
-467 RELDL
+467 RDLDL
-472 HALYG
+472 RALYG
-477 KLPATKLG
+477 KLPATKLA

-507 HRVLADI
+507 RRVQADV
-514 GLDARG
+514 GLDAKG
-520 TTIHALSLDAGAGNV
+520 TTIHALSLYAGNSKV

-545 AGAYKAQIRLTRFDP
+545 TGAYQAQIKLTRFDP

-568 LYDVSGRQKRGVKT
+568 PQKRGAKT
-582 PAASVTGQFDAQGA
+582 PAASVTGQFDAQGT
-596 LRPEFGLTLRF
+596 LRPAFGLSLKF

-613 YADLPMS
+613 YADLPMGGS
-620 GAGTVKL
+620 GTVKL

-639 LVAGNKVLLRGSFGA
+639 LVAGNKVLLRGNFGA
-654 PGDKMAVNVDAPSL
+654 PGDKMSVNVDAPSL

-679 QMDAQVSGTM
+679 QLDGQVSGTI

-701 KLVFGAQKLDHLAGK
+701 KLVFGAQKLEHLSGK
-716 VDVSGGLPGA
+716 VDVSGSFPGA
-726 AADRLNVT
+726 AGDRLNVT
-734 LDGQGFISDV
+734 LDGQGFASDIARFDKFSV
-744 VRLDTLS
+744 
-751 LALAGTRGAHTLHL
+751 ALAGTRGAHTLHL
-765 KARGKLREAPL
+765 KTSGKLREAPI

-785 VTNSRG
+785 VTNTRG
-791 KPGWKGTIQTLTNR
+791 KPGWRGTIQTLENR
-805 GVPKLDL
+805 GVPKLNL
-812 AAPWQLEASAER
+812 AAPWQVEASADR
-824 VHLGPA
+824 VHLGA
-830 RLVTGAGALS
+830 AKLVTGVGALS
-840 LANFDYGE
+840 LANFDYGD

-856 IDTLDIAQVLHV
+856 IDTLDIAQVLRV
-868 VQSFTGEPSSV
+868 VQSFTGEPSPV
-879 ASDLILDGKWNVNAG
+879 ASDLVLDGKWDVRAG
-894 QRADGFVEIVR
+894 QRADGFVEIAR

-915 GVNDSVKVTVTGIP
+915 GVNENVKVTVTGIP

-951 RVDLSAQTA
+951 RIDLSGQTA
-960 RATVTAVSSLVGTLD
+960 HATIKAVSSLVGTVD
-975 ADVQAGLRVQGG
+975 GDIQTGLRVQGG
-987 MPSVPDDA
+987 IPNVPDDA

-1001 AVAIPNLSKF
+1001 AIAIPDISKF
-1011 EDLAGA
+1011 ETLAGA
-1017 QFSFKGRA
+1017 QFAFKGRA
-1025 NLNVTLA
+1025 NLQVALA
-1032 GTLAKPRPTGQL
+1032 GTVAKPRPTGEL
-1044 TADDLSVQMFDTG
+1044 TADDLSAQMFDTG
-1057 VSVKDGK
+1057 VSIKNGRLRVA
-1064 VRIDLTPTEIVLR
+1064 LTPTEIVLS

-1083 GGGGTAR
+1083 GGGGTAK

-1100 EPTLGIALVADR
+1100 EPTLAITLAADK

-1118 PDRQLSLTG
+1118 PDRQLSLSG

-1133 SGDAM
+1133 SGEAM
-1138 AVNGKFTVDRAR
+1138 AVTGKFTVDRAR
-1150 FALPPTSAPRL
+1150 FALPPTSAPKL
-1161 GDDVVVVRGGAQART
+1161 GDDVVVVRGGAQARAK
-1176 RPLDPKD
+1176 PLDPKE
-1183 EAARIGAQPTSRF
+1183 EAARISARPASRF
-1196 SPHINVEVNLGRD
+1196 SPHINVEVDLGRD

-1229 DPLTPMR
+1229 DPLSPMR

-1250 FDRKLAIERGEINF
+1250 FDRKLAIERGQINF

-1269 NPNIY
+1269 NPDIY

-1356 EFSIGT
+1356 EFSIGS
-1362 SDSGLADDEQVVK
+1362 SDSGLSDDEQVVK

-1400 ITWQVSRRWQLALRT
+1400 ITWQVSRRWQLVLRT

>member
-1 MGATGATGSA
+1 MTTMRLSTELPLDVANGLAPLAMSTGPRDGAHEPTLAAHAGTPGSA
-11 SMPAAVAAAHVRDD
+11 DGGGHPPPDN
-25 AREPTMTRPDAQGG
+25 MT
-39 DVPPSSPSSGNDQA
+39 
-53 PPPPPRRRRWVRT
+53 PPPPPPPERRRWGRWLAGT
-66 LLSVLLAL
+66 LLTLLLIGGLAIGVL
-74 VFLVVL
+74 V
-80 ALGALLWAMSSERG
+80 WATSSERG
-94 SRWLWQTAVSTLG
+94 SRWLWQTAVSALG
-107 GKLGGEWRSGSV
+107 GKLSGEWRSGSV
-119 LHGFTLN
+119 LHGFTVN
-126 DIRYLDGATRITI
+126 DVRYVDGATRITV
-139 SRLDSRWDLRLRGL
+139 SRLDTRWDLAWRAL

-173 PSNTPATMP
+173 PSNTPTTMP

-202 MHSPALVLEDIRVN
+202 LHSPALVLEDIRVT

-226 QIEHLG
+226 QLEHLG
-232 TPYGEAVAN
+232 TPYGEARAN
-241 LQLNGLRPF
+241 LQLNGQRPF
-250 VLGGNVG
+250 ALGGNVG
-257 LQAKAGGIPV
+257 LQAKAGDIPV
-267 ALKAD
+267 SLTAN
-272 LSGSLDALVVDLRAS
+272 LSGSLDALVIDLTAS

-322 APDAPQADLAVQ
+322 APGAPQADLAVQ
-334 ADLRPAPGATTF
+334 ADLRPEPGAQAF
-346 RVLGPVSIVNAKPG
+346 RVLGPVSVTNARPG
-360 AIDAGSLPVESL
+360 AIDAGGLPVERL

-379 ATRQALTGIE
+379 ATRQSLTGIE
-389 LKLAGRA
+389 LKLAGGA

-403 LRREPVSAAAAAAK
+403 LRREKVTPLAV
-417 PEAPASASA
+417 PASGVGAAA
-426 ASVASASTA
+426 ASVASGVALPTTTA
-435 LSGAGAASGAS
+435 D
-446 ATAPPAAALAEATV
+446 TEATV

-467 RELDL
+467 RDLDL
-472 HALYG
+472 RALYG

-507 HRVLADI
+507 RRVLADV
-514 GLDARG
+514 GLDAKG
-520 TTIHALSLDAGAGNV
+520 TTVHALSLDAGHGKV
-535 AATGVLENGD
+535 AATGVLEAGD
-545 AGAYKAQIRLTRFDP
+545 TGAYQAQIRLTRFDP

-568 LYDVSGRQKRGVKT
+568 PQKRGAKT
-582 PAASVTGQFDAQGA
+582 PSASVTGQFDAQGA
-596 LRPEFGLTLRF
+596 LRPEFGLALKF

-627 AGTRLLPSDANL
+627 AGTRLLPSDASL

-679 QMDAQVSGTM
+679 QLDGQVSGTM

-726 AADRLNVT
+726 AGDRLNVT
-734 LDGQGFISDV
+734 LDGQGFTSDIA
-744 VRLDTLS
+744 RLDKLS
-751 LALAGTRGAHTLHL
+751 VALAGTRGAHTLHL
-765 KARGKLREAPL
+765 KTAGKLREAPL

-785 VTNSRG
+785 ITNTRG
-791 KPGWKGTIQTLTNR
+791 KPGWKGTIQALENR
-805 GVPKLDL
+805 GVPKLAL
-812 AAPWQLEASAER
+812 ASPWQVEASAER
-824 VHLGPA
+824 VHLGA
-830 RLVTGAGALS
+830 AKLVAAAGTLS
-840 LANFDYGE
+840 LANFDYGD
-848 GQLKTAGT
+848 GQMKTAGT
-856 IDTLDIAQVLHV
+856 IDTLDIAQVLRV
-868 VQSFTGEPSSV
+868 VQSFTGEPSPV
-879 ASDLILDGKWNVNAG
+879 ASDLVLDGKWNVSAA
-894 QRADGFVEIVR
+894 QRADGFVEVVR

-915 GVNDSVKVTVTGIP
+915 GVNESVKVTITGIP

-936 GVGARVPLGISALRT
+936 GVGARVPLGLSEMRARI
-951 RVDLSAQTA
+951 DLSGQTA
-960 RATVTAVSSLVGTLD
+960 RTTVKAMSSLVGTLD
-975 ADVQAGLRVQGG
+975 ADVQTGLRVQGG
-987 MPSVPDDA
+987 LPSVPDDA
-995 PLTGRI
+995 PLSGRV
-1001 AVAIPNLSKF
+1001 AVAIPNLAKF

-1025 NLNVTLA
+1025 NLQMTLA
-1032 GTLAKPRPTGQL
+1032 GTVAKPRPTGEL
-1044 TADDLSVQMFDTG
+1044 TADDLSAQMFDTG
-1057 VSVKDGK
+1057 VSVKDGRLR
-1064 VRIDLTPTEIVLR
+1064 VSLTPTEIVLR

-1100 EPTLGIALVADR
+1100 EPTLGVTLAADK

-1127 EAKATG
+1127 EARATG

-1138 AVNGKFTVDRAR
+1138 ALNGKFTVDRAR
-1150 FALPPTSAPRL
+1150 FALPPTSAPKL
-1161 GDDVVVVRGGAQART
+1161 GDDVVVVRGGAQARAK
-1176 RPLDPKD
+1176 PVDPKE
-1183 EAARIGAQPTSRF
+1183 EAARIEAQPTSRF

-1219 LLRGSMRVQS
+1219 LLRGSMQVQS

-1250 FDRKLAIERGEINF
+1250 FDRKLAIERGQINF
-1264 VGPLD
+1264 VGPLG
-1269 NPNIY
+1269 NPDIY

-1305 SVSDEEKLSW
+1305 NVSDEEKLSW

-1382 NFALGYE
+1382 NFSLGYE

>member
-1 MGATGATGSA
+1 
-11 SMPAAVAAAHVRDD
+11 
-25 AREPTMTRPDAQGG
+25 MTRPGTNADNANNGSR
-39 DVPPSSPSSGNDQA
+39 PPSPPSGDERT
-53 PPPPPRRRRWVRT
+53 PPPPPPAGRGRWGRT
-66 LLSVLLAL
+66 LLGVAL
-74 VFLVVL
+74 TLVLVVIL

-107 GKLGGEWRSGSV
+107 GKLAGEWRSGSV
-119 LHGFTLN
+119 LHGFTVG
-126 DIRYLDGATRITI
+126 DVRYVDGATRITV
-139 SRLDSRWDLRLRGL
+139 SRLESRWALRWRPL

-160 HAGDVEL
+160 HAGEVEL

-173 PSNTPATMP
+173 PSTTPTTMP
-182 TSLRLPLGLTLN
+182 TRLHLPLGLTLN

-202 MHSPALVLEDIRVN
+202 LHSPALVLEDVRVN

-241 LQLNGLRPF
+241 VRLNGERPF
-250 VLGGNVG
+250 ALGGNVG
-257 LQAKAGGIPV
+257 LQAKAGDIPV

-272 LSGSLDALVVDLRAS
+272 LSGSLDALVVDLTAS

-306 LSRAQIALDHI
+306 LSRAQIAFDHI

-322 APDAPQADLAVQ
+322 APSAPQADLAIQ
-334 ADLRPAPGATTF
+334 ADLRPEPGAKVF
-346 RVLGPVSIVNAKPG
+346 RVLGPVSVVNAGAG
-360 AIDAGSLPVESL
+360 AIDAGRLPLESL

-403 LRREPVSAAAAAAK
+403 LRREALAAGDT
-417 PEAPASASA
+417 PA
-426 ASVASASTA
+426 VA
-435 LSGAGAASGAS
+435 AASGAS
-446 ATAPPAAALAEATV
+446 GVSAGTHGTTASAAPAASAPTASPPATVSADGTSTKTTAETETKPTTADADVTV
-460 GGFALTM
+460 GGFALMM
-467 RELDL
+467 RNLDL
-472 HALYG
+472 RALYG

-490 KLDAAG
+490 KLDASG

-507 HRVLADI
+507 HRVLADV
-514 GLDARG
+514 GLDAKG
-520 TTIHALSLDAGAGNV
+520 TRIHALSLEAGNGKA

-545 AGAYKAQIRLTRFDP
+545 TGAYRAQIKLTRFDP

-568 LYDVSGRQKRGVKT
+568 PPKRGAKT
-582 PAASVTGQFDAQGA
+582 PAASVTGQLDAQGV
-596 LRPEFGLTLRF
+596 LRPEFGLALKF
-607 ALQDSV
+607 ALHDSI

-679 QMDAQVSGTM
+679 QLDAQVSGTM
-689 ERPAVVATLAAD
+689 ERPAVAATLAAD
-701 KLVFGAQKLDHLAGK
+701 KLVFGAQTLEHLAGK

-726 AADRLNVT
+726 AGDRLNVT
-734 LDGQGFISDV
+734 LDGQGFTSAIA
-744 VRLDTLS
+744 RLDKLS

-765 KARGKLREAPL
+765 KATGKLREAPV

-785 VTNSRG
+785 VTNARG
-791 KPGWKGTIQTLTNR
+791 KPGWKGTIQTLANR

-812 AAPWQLEASAER
+812 ASPWQVEASAER
-824 VHLGPA
+824 VHLGA
-830 RLVTGAGALS
+830 AKLVTGAGALS
-840 LANFDYGE
+840 LANFDYGD

-856 IDTLDIAQVLHV
+856 IDTLDIAQVLRV
-868 VQSFTGEPSSV
+868 VQSFTGEPSPI
-879 ASDLILDGKWNVNAG
+879 ASDLILDGKWNVSAG
-894 QRADGFVEIVR
+894 QRADGFVEVVR

-936 GVGARVPLGISALRT
+936 GVGARVPLGISELRT
-951 RVDLSAQTA
+951 RIDLSGQTA
-960 RATVTAVSSLVGTLD
+960 RATVKAVSSLVGTVD

-987 MPSVPDDA
+987 IPDVPDDA

-1017 QFSFKGRA
+1017 QFNFKGRA

-1032 GTLAKPRPTGQL
+1032 GTVAKPRPTGQL
-1044 TADDLSVQMFDTG
+1044 SADDLSVQMFDTG

-1100 EPTLGIALVADR
+1100 EPTLGITLNADK

-1133 SGDAM
+1133 SGEAM
-1138 AVNGKFTVDRAR
+1138 ALNGKFTVDRAR
-1150 FALPPTSAPRL
+1150 FALPPTSAPKL
-1161 GDDVVVVRGGAQART
+1161 SDDVIVVRGGAQART
-1176 RPLDPKD
+1176 KPLDPKD
-1183 EAARIGAQPTSRF
+1183 QAARIGEQPTSRF

-1269 NPNIY
+1269 NPNLY

-1362 SDSGLADDEQVVK
+1362 SDSGLPDDQQVVK

-1400 ITWQVSRRWQLALRT
+1400 ITWQVSRRWQIALRT